1 MEQKIMRT
9 IMMCTLIPM
18 FIIGCS
24 ASDSE
29 KVDQGRVIS
38 FDKDKGLITIA
49 RDVNHDARQPDYN
62 SLPIV
67 YQQKPANPEDMGPEP
82 KAGQR
87 MKLDAV
93 KKQIIIFDTTTRGF
107 KTINYT
113 LIDEQDNIERKHPLV
128 YDKAIQKPK
137 KFPIINRDKRQIT
150 LYSPRQKKLVT
161 FSVPIEYFSLPE
173 STWNAGDDVMIY
185 YQQDGKALRLK
196 NISETDRE

>member
-1 MEQKIMRT
+1 MEQKIMQT

-24 ASDSE
+24 ASDSG

-38 FDKDKGLITIA
+38 FDKDRGLITIA

-62 SLPIV
+62 SLPVV
-67 YQQKPANPEDMGPEP
+67 YQKPAKPNDMGPEP
-82 KAGQR
+82 RAGQR

-93 KKQIIIFDTTTRGF
+93 KKQIIIFDATTRGF

-128 YDKAIQKPK
+128 YDKAIQKSK
-137 KFPIINRDKRQIT
+137 NFPIINRDKRLIT
-150 LYSPRQKKLVT
+150 VYSPRQKKLVT
-161 FSVPIEYFSLPE
+161 FSVPIEYFSLPD

-196 NISETDRE
+196 NISEPDKE